1 MSSATVTDFDSLSAA
16 TVVAVTKI
24 MYEINRTWKL
34 VRITRTSPR
43 LDSLNSMAPPQFL
56 LICLGTE

>member
-24 MYEINRTWKL
+24 MYQINRTWKL
-34 VRITRTSPR
+34 VRIKLISPK
-43 LDSLNSMAPPQFL
+43 LDW
-56 LICLGTE
+56 IV